1 MASPLSP
8 APVVIDA
15 TRVRRTVVGLR
26 PFRPDGFRVAAEPL
40 GGKVLVHN
48 YGHGG
53 SGVTLS
59 WGTARQAA
67 DLACVGDPGPVAV
80 IGCGV
85 IGLSTARVLQAR
97 GAQVTIYAAALPPDT
112 TSNVP
117 GAFWLPV
124 AVCEPGRMTSD
135 LAQQL
140 AGALRESRRM
150 FETLLT
156 GQRYGVRSLP
166 QFYIDREPPTLSP
179 FMAVA
184 PELFEGATLS
194 PGHHPFGERHVMLM
208 QGLVIDT
215 TRYIR
220 ALDEDFRA
228 AGGAV
233 VVRELRDREM
243 LATLPERVIV
253 NCAGLGAGALADD
266 PSMIPIKGQLLL
278 MEPQPGVDHILIA
291 PREGLYMVPRSDAIV
306 LGTSKEPGVRT
317 MEPNPA
323 ESARILAGIQD
334 LW

>member
-1 MASPLSP
+1 MTSSLSP
-8 APVVIDA
+8 ARVMIDA

-26 PFRPDGFRVAAEPL
+26 PFRPDGFRVAVERS

-67 DLACVGDPGPVAV
+67 DLAVVGDRGPIAV

-85 IGLSTARVLQAR
+85 IGLTTARVLQAR
-97 GAQVTIYAAALPPDT
+97 GAHVTIYADALPPDT

-124 AVCEPGRMTSD
+124 AVCEPGCMTPEF
-135 LAQQL
+135 AQQL
-140 AGALRESRRM
+140 AGALRQSRRM
-150 FETLLT
+150 FETLVPE
-156 GQRYGVRSLP
+156 QRYGVRSLP
-166 QFYIDREPPTLSP
+166 QFYIDGEPPTLSP

-184 PELFEGATLS
+184 PELFDGAPLP
-194 PGHHPFGERHVMLM
+194 PGHHPFGERHAIQM

-215 TRYIR
+215 TRYIP
-220 ALDEDFRA
+220 ALYEDFRS

-233 VVRELRDREM
+233 VVRRLEGREM

-253 NCAGLGAGALADD
+253 NCAGLGGGRFTGDT
-266 PSMIPIKGQLLL
+266 SMVPIKGQVLL
-278 MEPQPGVDHILIA
+278 MDPQPEIDYILIA
-291 PREGLYMVPRSDAIV
+291 PRDGLYVVPRSDAIV
-306 LGTSKEPGVRT
+306 LGTSKEPGVRSL
-317 MEPNPA
+317 EPNPA
-323 ESARILAGIQD
+323 ESARILAGIQQ
-334 LW
+334 LR